1 MTRRPTDRSPSP
13 ELAQRATDL
22 GVVVRYEDVDQ
33 VSHDA
38 DPDVLARV
46 VEILEADRAES
57 RRHVVDGV
65 HVVDPGG
72 PRGAIRIGVRGRV
85 DDASLIVGGTRT
97 AVAPGSTPGAITL
110 PELPIGC
117 HVLTVESGAHV
128 EECTIVVPPATMPGL
143 DPDRAWSSLF
153 VPAYALWERD
163 DPMPAYEHLRSLAV
177 TLGERGVDTLATLP
191 LYATFLDEPFDP
203 SPYSPIS
210 RLHWNESYIDDDVL
224 PAAPV
229 PEFGDV
235 VDWRVVGARRRRQL
249 VDAAAAADPALLRR
263 LSQFVAAHPDV
274 GAYARFM
281 ADRDP
286 AGGEIVE
293 RSHVLAQLLCDEQ
306 IGAIGAAPG
315 SAGLSIDLPI
325 GSHPAGYEAWAHPR
339 LFAPDTA
346 VGAPPD
352 TFFVDGQNWGF
363 PPQLPG
369 QMRDSGYGLWRQMI
383 ERAGRHATMLRIDHV
398 MAVHRLWW
406 IPDGSSADRGVY
418 VRYPERELLAV
429 IAASAAVADVAVV
442 GENLGTVPPEVG
454 VALDDWEMLGMYEE
468 QFTTGEAQLADI
480 PARSVTGVRTHDMA
494 AFAEHVATT
503 DLTTYIRNLAASR
516 DEPIDD
522 LLDAVLERLAASDA
536 AMIVV
541 DLDDLLGERRPH
553 NLPGRVVPGIW
564 QRRLDRPTSEVL
576 ADETVRSRLR
586 ILSRAASVDDTPSG
600 RPPVDPAAP

>member
-1 MTRRPTDRSPSP
+1 MTRPPTPRRTSP
-13 ELAQRATDL
+13 ELVQRAAEL
-22 GVVVRYEDVDQ
+22 GVVVRYEDVDH
-33 VSHDA
+33 VAHDA
-38 DPDVLARV
+38 DPDSLARV
-46 VEILEADRAES
+46 VEILEADRAQS
-57 RRHVVDGV
+57 RRNVVVGV
-65 HVVDPGG
+65 HVVDPDA
-72 PRGAIRIGVRGRV
+72 PRGSVQIDVHGTI
-85 DDASLIVGGTRT
+85 DDASLVVGGTRT
-97 AVAPGSTPGAITL
+97 ALDPGPTSGTITL

-117 HVLTVESGAHV
+117 HTLVVESGSHV
-128 EECTIVVPPATMPGL
+128 EECTVVVPPGTMPGL

-163 DPMPAYEHLRSLAV
+163 DPMPSYEHVRSAAV
-177 TLGERGVDTLATLP
+177 TLGAHDIDTLATLP

-210 RLHWNESYIDDDVL
+210 RLHWNEAYITDDVL

-229 PEFGDV
+229 PELGDV
-235 VDWRVVGARRRRQL
+235 VDWRLVGARRRNQL
-249 VDAAAAADPALLRR
+249 VEAAAAADSSLLRR
-263 LSQFVAAHPDV
+263 LSQFVAAYPDV

-286 AGGEIVE
+286 VGGEIVE
-293 RSHVLAQLLCDEQ
+293 RSHVLAQMLCDEQ

-325 GSHPAGYEAWAHPR
+325 GSHPSGYEAWAHPG

-369 QMRDSGYGLWRQMI
+369 QMRDTGYALWRQMI
-383 ERAGRHATMLRIDHV
+383 ERAGRHAAMLRIDHV

-442 GENLGTVPPEVG
+442 GENLGTVPPEVS
-454 VALDDWEMLGMYEE
+454 VALDDCEMLGMYEE
-468 QFTTGEAQLADI
+468 QFTTGDKRLADI
-480 PARSVTGVRTHDMA
+480 PARSVAGIRTHDMA

-503 DLTTYIRNLAASR
+503 DLTTYLRNLAASR
-516 DEPIDD
+516 TEPIDD

-536 AMIVV
+536 AMVVV

-564 QRRLDRPTSEVL
+564 QRRLDRPGSEVF
-576 ADETVRSRLR
+576 ADETVRRRLD
-586 ILSRAASVDDTPSG
+586 ILSRTTAPPPGRSSSGPADPS
-600 RPPVDPAAP
+600 